1 MENKVKSSSNQI
13 KPGKF
18 GEKHWFKK
26 RIEHFTLQYIISSLA
41 TVTWISA
48 FQIIMRGINFCDS
61 GGVEEK
67 HNLFV
72 QNFLSTVTLIDI

>member
-1 MENKVKSSSNQI
+1 M
-13 KPGKF
+13 
-18 GEKHWFKK
+18 
-26 RIEHFTLQYIISSLA
+26 QYIISSLA

-48 FQIIMRGINFCDS
+48 FQIMHGINFCES

-72 QNFLSTVTLIDI
+72 QNFLNTVTLIDI